1 MNFKNFADGLI
12 HISNELVNKRNSA
25 VQNQIVAHKI
35 QDSEIRA
42 LLRTGLGSK
51 IIRLKSGYALND
63 TLHFTDKSD
72 KVAYESYLQ
81 QYVKRA
87 VAMMLAY
94 GRACI
99 VLVEKGADLNKP
111 RTQSLDVSKTTIQ
124 VLTPDIIFASH
135 INNDLTSPRY
145 MKPTMYNARGV
156 SFHHTRVIDFTYVEP
171 AEDDLPLYN
180 YGGVSEFELIRPQ
193 IINDGIV
200 ERASGAIV
208 EKNSIIWHK
217 IAGFKEAVRAGRDD
231 EVIGYYSALESIKSV
246 YGAGIAD
253 AEDDIKSVE
262 QTLTNLDNVDNITL
276 RRLAMV
282 TGIPLSILVGENV
295 QGLNASGDNE
305 RDSFQDTIDN
315 LQSSYIL
322 EPLNQLLAA
331 FGMRPVEFKDNQGA
345 NALERIE
352 YETKAITNAKMLW
365 EMGED
370 YLTYLRNK
378 EIIEQENF
386 NKFFGLINEND

>member
-12 HISNELVNKRNSA
+12 HISNELVNKRNPANLNRISA
-25 VQNQIVAHKI
+25 VKI
-35 QDSEIRA
+35 DDYEVRA
-42 LLRTGLGSK
+42 MLRTGLGSK

-63 TLHFTDKSD
+63 TISFKDESD
-72 KVAYESYLQ
+72 KVTYESYLQ

-94 GRACI
+94 GRACV
-99 VLVEKGADLNKP
+99 VLVEDGVDLSKP
-111 RTQSLDVSKTTIQ
+111 RKGVLDLKKVTVQ
-124 VLTPDIIFASH
+124 VLTPDVIFASH

-171 AEDDLPLYN
+171 AENDLPTYN
-180 YGGVSEFELIRPQ
+180 YGGISEFELIRPQ

-208 EKNSIIWHK
+208 EKNAVIWHK
-217 IAGFKEAVRAGRDD
+217 IAGFKEAVRQGRDS
-231 EVIGYYSALESIKSV
+231 EVVSYYSALESIKSV

-331 FGMRPVEFKDNQGA
+331 FGMRPVKFKDNQGA

-352 YETKAITNAKMLW
+352 YETKVITNAKMLW

>member
-12 HISNELVNKRNSA
+12 HISNELVNKRNPANLNIISA
-25 VQNQIVAHKI
+25 VKI
-35 QDSEIRA
+35 DNYEVRA
-42 LLRTGLGSK
+42 MLRTGLCSK

-63 TLHFTDKSD
+63 TISFKDKSD
-72 KVAYESYLQ
+72 KVTYESYLQ

-94 GRACI
+94 GRACV
-99 VLVEKGADLNKP
+99 VLVEDGVDLSKPRKGALDLKKV
-111 RTQSLDVSKTTIQ
+111 TVQ
-124 VLTPDIIFASH
+124 VLTPDVIFASH

-171 AEDDLPLYN
+171 AEDDLPTYN

-208 EKNSIIWHK
+208 EKNAVIWHK
-217 IAGFKEAVRAGRDD
+217 IAGFKEAVRQGRDS
-231 EVIGYYSALESIKSV
+231 EVVSYYSALETIKSV

-352 YETKAITNAKMLW
+352 YETKVITNAKMLW

-370 YLTYLRNK
+370 YLAYLRNK
-378 EIIEQENF
+378 EIIEQEKF